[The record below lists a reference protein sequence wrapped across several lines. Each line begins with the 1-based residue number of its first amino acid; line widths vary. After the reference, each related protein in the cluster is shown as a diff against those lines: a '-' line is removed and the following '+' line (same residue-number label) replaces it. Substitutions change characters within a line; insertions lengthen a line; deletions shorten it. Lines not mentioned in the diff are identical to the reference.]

1 MKLMSMKQYG
11 KMTKA
16 SLVRKITK
24 ALKKLP
30 KRTLVKMCYELEKR
44 KLPTISTT
52 KKGMPRL
59 TQRRK
64 AYIRKRTPKAYER
77 GSVLYGLRNTPRHRK
92 QALRRKTRKPRRLV
106 KGSPEA
112 KRYMAKIRRMRR

>member
-1 MKLMSMKQYG
+1 MSMKQYG

-16 SLVRKITK
+16 GLVRKITK

-30 KRTLVKMCYELEKR
+30 KRTLIKMCYELEKR
-44 KLPTISTT
+44 RLPTISTT
-52 KKGMPRL
+52 KKNMPRL
-59 TQRRK
+59 TARR
-64 AYIRKRTPKAYER
+64 AYRKKKI
-77 GSVLYGLRNTPRHRK
+77 RNTAYTNPADTMFPAET
-92 QALRRKTRKPRRLV
+92 ALRRKPRRLV

>member
-1 MKLMSMKQYG
+1 MKLMSMKQYS

-44 KLPTISTT
+44 RLPTISTT
-52 KKGMPRL
+52 KKTKYRKRRERIGLMPRL
-59 TQRRK
+59 TARK
-64 AYIRKRTPKAYER
+64 AYVK
-77 GSVLYGLRNTPRHRK
+77 PR
-92 QALRRKTRKPRRLV
+92 RRSARKPRRLV

-112 KRYMAKIRRMRR
+112 KRYMAKLRRMRR

>member
-16 SLVRKITK
+16 GLVRKITK

-30 KRTLVKMCYELEKR
+30 KRTLIKMCYELEKKR
-44 KLPTISTT
+44 LPTISTT

-59 TQRRK
+59 TARR
-64 AYIRKRTPKAYER
+64 AYRKKKI
-77 GSVLYGLRNTPRHRK
+77 RNTAYTNP
-92 QALRRKTRKPRRLV
+92 ALRRKPRRLV

-112 KRYMAKIRRMRR
+112 KRYMAKLRRMRG

>member
-16 SLVRKITK
+16 GLVRKITK

-30 KRTLVKMCYELEKR
+30 KRTLIKMCYELEKKR
-44 KLPTISTT
+44 LPTISTT

-64 AYIRKRTPKAYER
+64 AYIKK
-77 GSVLYGLRNTPRHRK
+77 
-92 QALRRKTRKPRRLV
+92 RKPKSKFIYPLAGTSSSWKYASLPRSAKQRANDKRL
-106 KGSPEA
+106 G
-112 KRYMAKIRRMRR
+112 RMAKARAKPKRRR